1 MKMDSRQI
9 VLFSILSAISLQ
21 IGCGSSDIS
30 GKYKVHR
37 DACIASQGQYKLD
50 KSGEEQCLCFFN
62 SNSNPVI
69 CKDGD
74 VCDANVQAC
83 SSCKEEDS
91 FCNDG
96 KIHVCIGGQ
105 WQEQACPTGSC
116 SPDRK
121 LCKSTDVTQIHKEI
135 CCSATKA
142 GTDEYKACINNK
154 DKELDSKAIVKY
166 VNGVPVTTQCAI
178 GCSEKQ
184 EDGEIIYS
192 CLPCNDD
199 IFKDRCEAK
208 TDDKGNK
215 KAELTQCNNGYEI
228 KSKCIS
234 NECKIAN
241 EDERAECNDITE
253 CNEGMT
259 RCLKDGD
266 NYKQEQCRNK
276 IWEDMEVTCYSDL
289 GCNNEKT
296 ACIQAECSAGE
307 YKCNQ
312 EIYYIC
318 QNRKWSKQEVDEEE
332 RCKGNKNDSLIF
344 QCSEGEFKCKKEGD
358 DYKYFECNNNTWNEA
373 EDTNNK
379 CKNGDTGLTV
389 PVCEDGEFKCK
400 KEGDNYKYFI
410 CDENHQWVADDTNN
424 NKCNDDAS
432 NCKTNDDCTDSNKPI
447 CNDGNCVECT
457 GNKYRC
463 IDEAQPHLE
472 QCQNAQ
478 WVKTKECASCENQVE
493 TDDARVCQD
502 ESEAGCK
509 DNETK
514 CDENGMYTCNDG
526 TWSAPQKCDNDY
538 SCNSE
543 KTDCGV
549 CTDDTYQCS
558 SSTPAQLQKCIEG
571 RWGTTWEKTE
581 DERNCD
587 ICNKESGIPT
597 NNLSEICS
605 QAEPCNDNGY
615 YRLNDQNE
623 IELCANQKWV
633 EDIQKYNKI
642 LKVDFDDDY
651 RFELITN
658 DIKYK
663 EFPQNFHAQF
673 KEDDNNANFDDFLN
687 CVEQKNECKI
697 YVIDDDIVNEQLSS
711 YMPIC
716 VDAMIDGYS
725 ITQSFPIK
733 INFESYIRPNL
744 ILEVQKCEHGCNS
757 DRTACAEDGGAENGI
772 FMSWYTATSGKP
784 SFYKQGNEVANCQNI
799 PTDISSNK
807 CQLILDATNPE
818 TQICVD
824 IYDDNYVKS
833 SYKIAQKNK
842 IPEVLPCT
850 TRCNDE
856 WSDCDGESTP

>member
-1 MKMDSRQI
+1 MKIDSKQI

-135 CCSATKA
+135 CCNATKA

-184 EDGEIIYS
+184 EDGEVIYS
-192 CLPCNDD
+192 CLPCDDD

-234 NECKIAN
+234 NECKITN
-241 EDERAECNDITE
+241 EDEKAECNDITE

-259 RCLKDGD
+259 RCLKEGD
-266 NYKQEQCRNK
+266 SYKQEYCNNK
-276 IWEDMEVTCYSDL
+276 NWKKMNVTCHSDL

-318 QNRKWSKQEVDEEE
+318 QNKKWSKQEVDEEE

-373 EDTNNK
+373 EDINDR
-379 CKNGDTGLTV
+379 CKISDTEPTV

-400 KEGDNYKYFI
+400 NEGDDYKYFI

-432 NCKTNDDCTDSNKPI
+432 QCKTNDDCTDSNKPI
-447 CNDGNCVECT
+447 CNDGTCVECT

-463 IDEAQPHLE
+463 IDDGQPRLE
-472 QCQNAQ
+472 QCQNGQ
-478 WVKTKECASCENQVE
+478 WVKTKDCASCENQVE
-493 TDDARVCQD
+493 SDDAKVCQD

-514 CDENGMYTCNDG
+514 CDENGVYTCKDSK
-526 TWSAPQKCDNDY
+526 WSQPQKCENNY

-543 KTDCGV
+543 KTDCGE
-549 CTDDTYQCS
+549 CTDDTYRCS
-558 SSTPAQLQKCIEG
+558 SSTPAQLQKCIAGE
-571 RWGTTWEKTE
+571 WEDNWETALE
-581 DERNCD
+581 DKSKCA
-587 ICNKESGIPT
+587 ICNNESGVPT
-597 NNLSEICS
+597 TVLSKICKEETS
-605 QAEPCNDNGY
+605 SEKCENGY

-623 IELCANQKWV
+623 IELCADQKWV
-633 EDIQKYNKI
+633 EDIPEYNKVLI
-642 LKVDFDDDY
+642 IEGDTVPFSATLYSKKHSNTFSIEDLNAAEPNGFINDLNTTSEPFTWWLFDGT
-651 RFELITN
+651 I
-658 DIKYK
+658 
-663 EFPQNFHAQF
+663 
-673 KEDDNNANFDDFLN
+673 
-687 CVEQKNECKI
+687 EQT
-697 YVIDDDIVNEQLSS
+697 
-711 YMPIC
+711 C
-716 VDAMIDGYS
+716 VDAIIYQTETEGNS
-725 ITQSFPIK
+725 ITSVPAK
-733 INFESYIRPNL
+733 IYPEIDDKKRT
-744 ILEVQKCEHGCNS
+744 VKRCEYGCNS
-757 DRTACAEDGGAENGI
+757 DRTACAEDGGSENGI

-784 SFYKQGNEVANCQNI
+784 SFYKQGDNVANCHTI
-799 PTDISSNK
+799 PSKESSINTCK
-807 CQLILDATNPE
+807 LENA

-824 IYDDNYVKS
+824 IYNDYYVKS
-833 SYKIAQKNK
+833 SYKIAQNNK
-842 IPEVLPCT
+842 TSEVLPCA
-850 TRCNDE
+850 TRCNNE